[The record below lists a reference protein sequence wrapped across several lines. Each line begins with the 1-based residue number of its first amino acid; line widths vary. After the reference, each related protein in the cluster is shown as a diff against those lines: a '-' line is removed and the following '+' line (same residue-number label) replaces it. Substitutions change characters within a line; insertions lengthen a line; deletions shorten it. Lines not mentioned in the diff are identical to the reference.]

1 MCNTIIFVR
10 HGRAAPVKK
19 DQDDLQRPLT
29 KAGTYALRAS
39 FLKCFGAFSQQ
50 TNPKTDIVIWTS
62 PALRARQTAAII
74 CSIVGADGYIQHEPL
89 YSADLTGI
97 LANAKADSHR
107 IVILVG
113 HAPALNKSITDLC
126 GIALPFKPGSVA
138 FLDVSKTNFMAHP
151 EPEALHLFIQ
161 GLTSEPWETLPLIE
175 ETLSSQVD
183 TVMKLYQNFMRNP
196 ADSNILHELRI
207 SIRTVRSLL
216 TFISPYLKKK
226 KTLRTLKYLH
236 QLFFFTTQLR
246 ELDVLGA
253 HAKTYLSS
261 ADRLQ
266 TFCAKERDVE
276 CTQIVETFSKAAF
289 SDGLRHLMTFT
300 SSLPWKNKVMLEGLR
315 TSELTKHYQNLYEA
329 YRSELTVLDY
339 NNPTATHTARK
350 HAKLLRY
357 VSKYLS
363 YTTGQD
369 SSDTQERMHSIQ
381 DKLGEICD
389 IRTTIILIQSFL
401 DKKLSK
407 TTKSELLELQEQE
420 KKQLQKLHIQK
431 LVDTN

>member
-1 MCNTIIFVR
+1 
-10 HGRAAPVKK
+10 
-19 DQDDLQRPLT
+19 
-29 KAGTYALRAS
+29 
-39 FLKCFGAFSQQ
+39 
-50 TNPKTDIVIWTS
+50 
-62 PALRARQTAAII
+62 
-74 CSIVGADGYIQHEPL
+74 
-89 YSADLTGI
+89 
-97 LANAKADSHR
+97 
-107 IVILVG
+107 
-113 HAPALNKSITDLC
+113 
-126 GIALPFKPGSVA
+126 
-138 FLDVSKTNFMAHP
+138 
-151 EPEALHLFIQ
+151 
-161 GLTSEPWETLPLIE
+161 
-175 ETLSSQVD
+175 
-183 TVMKLYQNFMRNP
+183 
-196 ADSNILHELRI
+196 
-207 SIRTVRSLL
+207 
-216 TFISPYLKKK
+216 
-226 KTLRTLKYLH
+226 
-236 QLFFFTTQLR
+236 
-246 ELDVLGA
+246 
-253 HAKTYLSS
+253 
-261 ADRLQ
+261 
-266 TFCAKERDVE
+266 
-276 CTQIVETFSKAAF
+276 
-289 SDGLRHLMTFT
+289 
-300 SSLPWKNKVMLEGLR
+300 MLEGLR